1 MKFTQH
7 DADKYS
13 YNEFV
18 TVVALAIALPPA
30 AILWMKY
37 TGLVKPPLATQMSN
51 VLSGM
56 VWMPLV
62 LVAGFAV
69 AKGLV
74 MYVIQTS
81 AHLLAVHKWQKLHRQ
96 LTVKYLKRLALTHVE
111 EGLNDQT
118 YTPKTEEK
126 RQV

>member
-1 MKFTQH
+1 MKFTQR
-7 DADKYS
+7 DADSYS

-18 TVVALAIALPPA
+18 TVVALAITLPPA
-30 AILWMKY
+30 TLLWMKY
-37 TGLVKPPLATQMSN
+37 SGLVKPPLSAQISY
-51 VLSGM
+51 VLSSM
-56 VWMPLV
+56 VWMPLIV
-62 LVAGFAV
+62 VAGFAV

-74 MYVIQTS
+74 MYVIQSS
-81 AHLLAVHKWQKLHRQ
+81 AHLIAVHRWQKLHKQ